1 MQTLIRNYS
10 AGSVAS
16 VNADGTPSVSPKAT
30 FVILNDT
37 TLAYG
42 DIRSPG
48 KTRNLKESP
57 AVEVCFTDVLERKA
71 LRVTG
76 TGKVIDKA
84 DAAPEVLHAFIEFW
98 PDYVTYMSSFVMINV
113 SAVQL
118 IFSPAYDVGFSAE
131 ELKEA
136 NLLRLKE
143 M

>member
-1 MQTLIRNYS
+1 MQALIRNYS

-16 VNADGTPSVSPKAT
+16 INADGTPSVSPKAT
-30 FVILNDT
+30 LVILNDT

-48 KTRNLKESP
+48 TTRNLKANP
-57 AVEVCFTDVLERKA
+57 ALEVCFTDILERKA

-76 TGKVIDKA
+76 TGRVVDKA
-84 DAAPEVLHAFIEFW
+84 DALPEVLAAFNNFW
-98 PDYVTYMSSFVMINV
+98 PDYVTYMSSFVIIEV

-118 IFSPAYDVGFSAE
+118 ILSPAYDVGFSAE

-136 NLLRLKE
+136 NLLRLKGL
-143 M
+143 